1 MKFAVF
7 CLLLALFSR
16 TSGFGSPPPPLP
28 SAEFPA
34 PAGTEKMSESLR
46 KSALKPFEIS
56 PSKARASNEASLR
69 RSVFEKIVRAKRKL
83 PNGESSTVW
92 VFRAPRDVS
101 GNRGWILW
109 ARKKGKLVPVKA
121 SSVPVRSREEI
132 VFEDLDGSL
141 RLEARVVFPPSSV
154 FKELSRS

>member
-1 MKFAVF
+1 MRFAVF
-7 CLLLALFSR
+7 CLLLALLSR
-16 TSGFGSPPPPLP
+16 TNGSDSPPPLP
-28 SAEFPA
+28 IVESPA
-34 PAGTEKMSESLR
+34 PAGTERMSESLR
-46 KSALKPFEIS
+46 PRAPKSSEIS
-56 PSKARASNEASLR
+56 PSKARVSKEESRR
-69 RSVFEKIVRAKRKL
+69 RSVCERIVRTKRTL
-83 PNGESSTVW
+83 GDGRRSTVW

-109 ARKKGKLVPVKA
+109 ARKGGELVPIKA
-121 SSVPVRSREEI
+121 SSVPLRSREEI